1 MSALALNVGAL
12 SQAAPGFV
20 SAWSGETA
28 RPEASV
34 LNFAANDV
42 RAAAALT
49 PVSSTGRFDLFV
61 LNSAFMF
68 ADAFGYF
75 TK

>member
-1 MSALALNVGAL
+1 M
-12 SQAAPGFV
+12 
-20 SAWSGETA
+20 
-28 RPEASV
+28 

-49 PVSSTGRFDLFV
+49 PVSSTGRFNLFA